1 MSSFHKSGSSNFGK
15 DMLFYIVLIIIFF
28 LSFFPVFWTI
38 MTSFKSNV
46 QIYTMP
52 PKLIFKPT
60 LYNWNFVLKS
70 AEFRKNYLNS
80 FIIGISS
87 VILVLFIGSFAGYGL
102 ARFPI
107 SKKENIAFW
116 ILSQRM
122 MPPVAIIIPVY
133 ILFFQWHIHDTY
145 PGIILIYTAFNL
157 PVAVWMMRGF
167 FQALPIE
174 LEEAA
179 WLDGAGTLRAFFT
192 VVLPLAKPGLIA
204 CGVFTFFMI
213 VNEFLFAFILAP
225 TKVRPVSV
233 AVTLFLPTGIR
244 ATMYGEACAAA
255 ILIALPGLIVAL
267 IMQRY
272 LVRGMTFGA
281 LK

>member
-1 MSSFHKSGSSNFGK
+1 
-15 DMLFYIVLIIIFF
+15 MLFYIVLAIIFF

-38 MTSFKSNV
+38 ITSFKTNV
-46 QIYTMP
+46 QIYAMP
-52 PKLIFKPT
+52 PKLIFHPT
-60 LYNWNFVLKS
+60 FYNWNFVLKS
-70 AEFRKNYLNS
+70 AEFRQNYLNTL
-80 FIIGISS
+80 IIGTSS
-87 VILVLFIGSFAGYGL
+87 VFLVLLIGSFAGYGL

-107 SKKENIAFW
+107 RKKDNIAFW

-122 MPPVAIIIPVY
+122 MPPVAIIIPIY

-145 PGIILIYTAFNL
+145 LGIILIYTAFNL

-167 FQALPIE
+167 FEALPIE

-179 WLDGAGTLRAFFT
+179 WLDGSSTLRAFFK
-192 VVLPLAKPGLIA
+192 VVIPLAKPGLVA

-213 VNEFLFAFILAP
+213 VNEFLFAFMLAP

-255 ILIALPGLIVAL
+255 ILIAAPGLLVAL
-267 IMQRY
+267 MMQRY

>member
-1 MSSFHKSGSSNFGK
+1 MGSFQKSVSSGFMKNI
-15 DMLFYIVLIIIFF
+15 LFYVVLIVIFF
-28 LSFFPVFWTI
+28 LSFFPVIWTI
-38 MTSFKSNV
+38 LTSFKLNV

-60 LYNWNFVLKS
+60 LYNWSFVLKS

-80 FIIGISS
+80 LIIGGAS
-87 VILVLFIGSFAGYGL
+87 VVLVLIIGSFAGYGL

-107 SKKENIAFW
+107 GKKENIAFW

-122 MPPVAIIIPVY
+122 MPPVAVIIPIY

-145 PGIILIYTAFNL
+145 PGIIFVYTTFNL

-167 FQALPIE
+167 FQALPVE

-179 WLDGAGTLRAFFT
+179 WLDGSGTLKAFFK
-192 VVLPLAKPGLIA
+192 VVVPLAKPGLIA